1 MIQPTRRGCLMSLQY
16 VLRLTASDRQWLH
29 RIAKGRCGCRR
40 PPGWKRERARALWL
54 CDEGPAGEGWP
65 DEAIAAALDVSAR
78 SVSRWRRQAVDHG
91 PAAALA
97 RQPKAPR
104 SSRLDGAG
112 EAQLLQRAQSTPPA
126 GQARWTLRAPA
137 RELVTRGIA
146 SRIRYETVRRV
157 LKKRTDALA
166 TGATVL
172 SAGVAGG
179 GLREPDG
186 SGAGPL

>member
-1 MIQPTRRGCLMSLQY
+1 MSQKY
-16 VLRLTASDRQWLH
+16 ILRLTAADRQWLN
-29 RIAKGRCGCRR
+29 RIAKGRGGRR
-40 PPGWKRERARALWL
+40 RLPGWQMERARALL
-54 CDEGPAGEGWP
+54 KCDEGPEGEGWP
-65 DEAIAAALDVSAR
+65 DEAVAAALDVSAR
-78 SVSRWRRQAVDHG
+78 SVSRWRRQAVEAG

-112 EAQLLQRAQSTPPA
+112 EAQLLQLAQSTPPA
-126 GQARWTLRAPA
+126 GQARWTLRALA

-166 TGATVL
+166 AGAAVL
-172 SAGVAGG
+172 SAGGAAG